1 MVRLHLTPG
10 QTVPF
15 PREVALVMAAMAGI
29 TSLSLSLSLSLSVGR
44 NLHQFISIDELVPLW
59 QHLAS
64 EESATNLSNT
74 TICFNYQGSRKTWR
88 RFFIDT

>member
-1 MVRLHLTPG
+1 MVRLQLTPG

-15 PREVALVMAAMAGI
+15 PREVALVMVAMAGI
-29 TSLSLSLSLSLSVGR
+29 TSLSLSLSVGR

-59 QHLAS
+59 QHLSS

-88 RFFIDT
+88 RFSIDT